1 MIARVG
7 VVGAG
12 LMGSEIAL
20 VFALAGKDVLLNDT
34 TEDALK
40 RARENIA
47 GILDRGVG
55 RGFYRQSEAEPTL
68 KRIRTTV
75 DLTVYSD
82 RDLVVEAVFEK
93 EEVKAEVLRR
103 LDTIVGPDCV
113 VATNTSTIS
122 ISGLSSY
129 VRPQRRPKFLGMHFF
144 SPVSRMKLVEVI
156 AGLDTAAST
165 VETAIAACREAGKT
179 PIKVKDVVGF
189 AVNRILHAFMIEAVR
204 LVEEGVATPEEIDL
218 ACKLGLGHP
227 VGPFELSDAVTN
239 SLCLQV
245 QQILHAA
252 YGPRFLPRP
261 LLKQMVQAGYNGK
274 KAGRGWYRY
283 DQQQK

>member
-1 MIARVG
+1 VAIDRVG

-20 VFALAGKDVLLNDT
+20 VFALAGKDVLLSDVS
-34 TEDALK
+34 EDSLK
-40 RARENIA
+40 RA
-47 GILDRGVG
+47 LDNLGKVLDKG
-55 RGFYRQSEAEPTL
+55 AQRGFYPTEQKAPTL
-68 KRIRTTV
+68 ARIRTTT
-75 DLTVYSD
+75 DLALYAD
-82 RDLVVEAVFEK
+82 RDLVIEAVFEDEK
-93 EEVKAEVLRR
+93 VKADTFRK
-103 LDTIVGPDCV
+103 LDALCADACII
-113 VATNTSTIS
+113 ASNTSTIS
-122 ISGLSSY
+122 ISGLAAH
-129 VRPQRRPKFLGMHFF
+129 VKPARRSRFLGTHFF

-156 AGLDTAAST
+156 PGLDTAPET
-165 VETAIAACREAGKT
+165 VEAAMAACKEAGKV
-179 PIKVKDVVGF
+179 PIRVKDVVGF

-239 SLCLQV
+239 NLSLQA
-245 QQILHAA
+245 QEIMHAA

-283 DQQQK
+283 EKK

>member
-1 MIARVG
+1 MAIDRVG

-20 VFALAGKDVLLNDT
+20 VFALAGKDVLLSDVS
-34 TEDALK
+34 EDSLK
-40 RARENIA
+40 RA
-47 GILDRGVG
+47 LDNLGKVLDKG
-55 RGFYRQSEAEPTL
+55 AQRGFYPTEQKAPTL
-68 KRIRTTV
+68 ARIRTTT
-75 DLTVYSD
+75 DLALYAD
-82 RDLVVEAVFEK
+82 RDLVIEAVFEDEK
-93 EEVKAEVLRR
+93 VKADTFRK
-103 LDTIVGPDCV
+103 LDALCADACII
-113 VATNTSTIS
+113 ASNTSTIS
-122 ISGLSSY
+122 ISGLAAH
-129 VRPQRRPKFLGMHFF
+129 VKPARRSRFLGTHFF

-156 AGLDTAAST
+156 PGLDTAPET
-165 VETAIAACREAGKT
+165 VEAAMAACKEAGKV
-179 PIKVKDVVGF
+179 PIRVKDVVGF

-239 SLCLQV
+239 NLSLQA
-245 QQILHAA
+245 QEIMHAA

-283 DQQQK
+283 EKK

>member
-1 MIARVG
+1 VAIDRVG

-20 VFALAGKDVLLNDT
+20 VFALAGRDVLLSDVS
-34 TEDALK
+34 EDSLK
-40 RARENIA
+40 RA
-47 GILDRGVG
+47 LDNLGKVLDKG
-55 RGFYRQSEAEPTL
+55 SQRGFYPAEQKAPTL
-68 KRIRTTV
+68 ARIRTTT
-75 DLTVYSD
+75 DLALYAD
-82 RDLVVEAVFEK
+82 RDLVIEAVFEDEK
-93 EEVKAEVLRR
+93 VKADTFRK
-103 LDTIVGPDCV
+103 LDAICAGACII
-113 VATNTSTIS
+113 ATNTSTIS
-122 ISGLSSY
+122 ISGLAAY
-129 VRPQRRPKFLGMHFF
+129 VKPARRSHFLGTHFF

-156 AGLDTAAST
+156 PGLDTAPEI
-165 VETAIAACREAGKT
+165 VEAAMAACKEAGKV
-179 PIKVKDVVGF
+179 PIRVKDVVGF

-239 SLCLQV
+239 SLSLQA
-245 QQILHAA
+245 QEIMHAA

-283 DQQQK
+283 DKK

>member
-1 MIARVG
+1 MAIDRVG

-20 VFALAGKDVLLNDT
+20 VFALAGRDVLLSDVS
-34 TEDALK
+34 EDSLK
-40 RARENIA
+40 RA
-47 GILDRGVG
+47 LDNLGKVLDKG
-55 RGFYRQSEAEPTL
+55 SQRGFYPAEQKAPTL
-68 KRIRTTV
+68 ARIRTTT
-75 DLTVYSD
+75 DLALYAD
-82 RDLVVEAVFEK
+82 RDLVIEAVFEDEK
-93 EEVKAEVLRR
+93 VKADTFRK
-103 LDTIVGPDCV
+103 LDAICADACII
-113 VATNTSTIS
+113 ATNTSTIS
-122 ISGLSSY
+122 ISGLAAY
-129 VRPQRRPKFLGMHFF
+129 VKPARRSHFLGTHFF

-156 AGLDTAAST
+156 PGLDTAPEI
-165 VETAIAACREAGKT
+165 VEAAMAACKEAGKV
-179 PIKVKDVVGF
+179 PIRVKDVVGF

-239 SLCLQV
+239 SLSLQA
-245 QQILHAA
+245 QEIMHAA

-283 DQQQK
+283 DKK